1 MSRPLGIIGAGAWG
15 TALAIAAGHAGQPVR
30 LWGRDATNLA
40 AMARDRV
47 NRRNL
52 PDCPLP
58 DPVQPEPDL
67 NTLLAACDDLM
78 LVVPSR
84 AFEDTLHTLAP
95 SLRAEHR
102 IAWATKGL
110 DAASGGLLSQVAERV
125 LSPLPPLA
133 VLSGPSF
140 AGEVGRGL
148 PTAVTVAAKDSRFA
162 DDLAAAFRYERFR
175 VYVSTDLVGVQL
187 GGAVKNVLA
196 IATGVADGLGFGAN
210 ARAALITRGLAE
222 TRRLGEALGAEP
234 DTLTGLA
241 GMGDL
246 ILTCTDDQSRNRRLG
261 LALGRGEELEAAIN
275 AIGTVEGVRTA
286 EELHRLAV
294 RHGVEMPICEQAYL
308 RLTGRIST
316 REAVENLLL
325 RPGGRQEQ

>member
-1 MSRPLGIIGAGAWG
+1 MNRPLGIIGAGAWG
-15 TALAIAAGHAGQPVR
+15 TALAIAAGHAGHPVR
-30 LWGRDATNLA
+30 LWGRDTAA
-40 AMARDRV
+40 VQAMARDRV

-58 DPVQPEPDL
+58 DPVQPQPDL
-67 NTLLAACDDLM
+67 TALVAECDDLL

-84 AFEDTLHTLAP
+84 AFESMLHTLAP
-95 SLRAEHR
+95 LIERRHR
-102 IAWATKGL
+102 LGWATKGL
-110 DAASGGLLSQVAERV
+110 DAASGGLLSQVVQRV
-125 LSPLPPLA
+125 LKPLPPLA

-140 AGEVGRGL
+140 AAEVGRGL
-148 PTAVTVAAKDSRFA
+148 PTAVTVAATDQGFA
-162 DDLAAAFRYERFR
+162 SDLADAFRYERFR
-175 VYVSTDLVGVQL
+175 VYTSTDLVGVQL

-222 TRRLGEALGAEP
+222 TRRLSEALGADP

-261 LALGRGEELEAAIN
+261 LALGRGEDLDEAVE

-286 EELHRLAV
+286 DELHRLATQA
-294 RHGVEMPICEQAYL
+294 GVEMPICEQVHL
-308 RLTGRIST
+308 RLAGRVST